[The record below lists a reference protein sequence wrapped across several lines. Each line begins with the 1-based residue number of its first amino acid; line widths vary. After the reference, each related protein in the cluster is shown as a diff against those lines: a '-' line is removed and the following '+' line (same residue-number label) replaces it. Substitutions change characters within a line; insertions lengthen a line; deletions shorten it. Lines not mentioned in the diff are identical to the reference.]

1 MLRVSVMMSQMFD
14 ECSSAYYSTSSLI
27 SFLYITEAGQADV
40 PLSRDFM
47 ESELGVKTVSKTR
60 KV

>member
-1 MLRVSVMMSQMFD
+1 MNVCQ
-14 ECSSAYYSTSSLI
+14 LI
-27 SFLYITEAGQADV
+27 IQHHHLYFMYIIEAGQADV

>member
-1 MLRVSVMMSQMFD
+1 MFVSLLFNIITDIFM
-14 ECSSAYYSTSSLI
+14 
-27 SFLYITEAGQADV
+27 YIIEAGQADV